1 MKRWIVIRRYLL
13 AVCCV
18 LLMTGI
24 ATTTVSAKTVLLG
37 DADANDAV
45 NTTDARFIL
54 QYAAEVLDA
63 DGFALSNADV
73 NADGQVNTADARC
86 VLQIA
91 AGMREVI
98 RRTPLEV
105 LSTKTIAAKSDD
117 NRLIRTRAELDVFLA
132 ENTAITSEDVAEFDD
147 AFFAQ
152 HSLVQLSTVF
162 EDVYA
167 DERKESVAC
176 DVQVQSMYL
185 EDSTLQVNVTYHSVW
200 ERDDYRYAAT
210 QLFTIE
216 ALGGDCCMLG
226 LDVRYGISENVD
238 VVHESRMVLSVD
250 SSVRMEPTALV
261 IKDPSALKTTL
272 LTFGAQT
279 QAPDQ
284 TSYPTGLVPDW
295 IDSWL
300 FEIYCAQHDAAFF
313 ENHVLVLVSGVDS
326 HVDTF
331 DGFKENADGT
341 LTALVRRTQRDAH
354 ADGEEYPVV
363 LAVEIAHNLTEG
375 KTISKVEI
383 VS

>member
-1 MKRWIVIRRYLL
+1 MKRRMVIQRCLL

-18 LLMTGI
+18 LLMTGV
-24 ATTTVSAKTVLLG
+24 ATTTVSAKTVLIG
-37 DADANDAV
+37 DVDANDAV
-45 NTTDARFIL
+45 NTTDARLIL
-54 QYAAEVLDA
+54 QYAAEMLDA
-63 DGFALSNADV
+63 DEFALSNADV
-73 NADGQVNTADARC
+73 YVDRQVNTADARC

-91 AGMREVI
+91 AGTQEVI
-98 RRTPLEV
+98 QRTPLEV

-117 NRLIRTRAELDVFLA
+117 NRLIRTREELDVFLA

-152 HSLVQLSTVF
+152 HALVQLSTVF

-167 DERKESVAC
+167 DERKKAVAC

-185 EDSTLQVNVTYHSVW
+185 ENSTLQVNVTYHSVW

-216 ALGGDCCMLG
+216 AVDGVCGMC
-226 LDVRYGISENVD
+226 LDMRYSISENVD
-238 VVHESRMVLSVD
+238 AVHESRMVLSVD

-272 LTFGAQT
+272 LTRGAQT

-284 TSYPTGLVPDW
+284 TRYPTGLVPDW

-363 LAVEIAHNLTEG
+363 LAVEVPCALTEG
-375 KTISKVEI
+375 ETVRDVEI